1 MAFGRP
7 WKTLY
12 KAIFS
17 EKFLET
23 SRKNHYFMKKTKKSV
38 DFLKISGIIAFVD
51 CGVWRSLVAR
61 TAGGREVAGSN
72 PVAPIFLL
80 KIRVFSIQNAEN
92 PYFVGYL

>member
-1 MAFGRP
+1 MTRLLSQFLFVYSFLSLYGNNRQYNENYLMAFGRP

-38 DFLKISGIIAFVD
+38 DFLIIIHLTLKQLQKILII
-51 CGVWRSLVAR
+51 
-61 TAGGREVAGSN
+61 
-72 PVAPIFLL
+72 L
-80 KIRVFSIQNAEN
+80 KIPIK
-92 PYFVGYL
+92 GYVK

>member
-38 DFLKISGIIAFVD
+38 DFLIILFVKL
-51 CGVWRSLVAR
+51 SETKL
-61 TAGGREVAGSN
+61 
-72 PVAPIFLL
+72 
-80 KIRVFSIQNAEN
+80 SIYVTQKN
-92 PYFVGYL
+92 F

>member
-1 MAFGRP
+1 GTVTRLLSQFLFIYSFLSLYGNNRQYNENYLMAFGRP

-38 DFLKISGIIAFVD
+38 DFLII
-51 CGVWRSLVAR
+51 
-61 TAGGREVAGSN
+61 
-72 PVAPIFLL
+72 IH
-80 KIRVFSIQNAEN
+80 
-92 PYFVGYL
+92 

>member
-1 MAFGRP
+1 MTIVTCDRGVGRRTPFIRIRNCEKTFVTVPFFYSFLSLYGNNRQYNENYLMAFGRP

-38 DFLKISGIIAFVD
+38 DFLII
-51 CGVWRSLVAR
+51 
-61 TAGGREVAGSN
+61 
-72 PVAPIFLL
+72 IH
-80 KIRVFSIQNAEN
+80 
-92 PYFVGYL
+92 

>member
-1 MAFGRP
+1 MTMVTCDRGVGRRILFIRKEGAVTRLLSQFLFVYSFLSLYGNNRQYNENYLMAFGRP

-38 DFLKISGIIAFVD
+38 DFLII
-51 CGVWRSLVAR
+51 
-61 TAGGREVAGSN
+61 
-72 PVAPIFLL
+72 IH
-80 KIRVFSIQNAEN
+80 
-92 PYFVGYL
+92 